1 MDNKVI
7 AYCQQGNEMA
17 KGPPIGVRVPADVR
31 AALEKLAKQEDR
43 SISYLMGKIVADYL
57 RSKKLLK

>member
-1 MDNKVI
+1 
-7 AYCQQGNEMA
+7 MA
-17 KGPPIGVRVPADVR
+17 KGPPIGVRLEADVR

-57 RSKKLLK
+57 RSKRLLK